1 MDRYRIK
8 YWCEDGAEGYIG
20 FGSLEMAMEFYE
32 SLDGLAEVQ
41 QYNEERHEYEAVVYP
56 EFGF

>member
-20 FGSLEMAMEFYE
+20 FDTLEMATEFYE
-32 SLDGLAEVQ
+32 SMEGLAELQ
-41 QYNEERHEYEAVVYP
+41 QYIEERHCYEAIIYP
-56 EFGF
+56 EFEY